1 MKTKILILTLLVL
14 LTSNAAFGQT
24 RRRSNSKAR
33 TTTTVSRPS
42 AAILKAYTA
51 LFENYYFFNYDGGDK
66 NLMLFNKPNAQGQGK
81 FFFTTESLDVAF
93 AGSYTIKANGK
104 VYINCARVKGSLTL
118 HDEPLGFFDN
128 YGVFIQ
134 ADDNAQVYEEIL
146 SKRVMN

>member
-1 MKTKILILTLLVL
+1 MKVKILILTLLVL
-14 LTSNAAFGQT
+14 LTSNVAFGQT

-42 AAILKAYTA
+42 AAILKAYTT
-51 LFENYYFFNYDGGDK
+51 LFENYYFFNYGDDEIF
-66 NLMLFNKPNAQGQGK
+66 MLFKKPNAQGQGK
-81 FFFTTESLDVAF
+81 FIITTESLDVAF

-104 VYINCARVKGSLTL
+104 VYVNRAKVKGSLTL

>member
-1 MKTKILILTLLVL
+1 MKVKILILTLLVL
-14 LTSNAAFGQT
+14 LTSNVAFGQT

-51 LFENYYFFNYDGGDK
+51 LFENYYFFNYGDDK
-66 NLMLFNKPNAQGQGK
+66 NLMLFKKPNAQGQGK

-93 AGSYTIKANGK
+93 PGSYTIKANGK
-104 VYINCARVKGSLTL
+104 VYINCANVKGSLTL

-134 ADDNAQVYEEIL
+134 ADDDAQVFEEIL